1 MNKPL
6 ICACAML
13 LLLSPKI
20 VSADEKVCMA
30 ELSCKGF
37 TEINDRTK
45 LGTISWWTGYMNGL
59 AKERTID
66 FSVIS
71 FLTKGVDYYCTSHPQ
86 ETIPDALNAVLEAVK
101 KHYPPR

>member
-1 MNKPL
+1 MTKPL
-6 ICACAML
+6 ICACAVL
-13 LLLSPKI
+13 LLLSPKFVNAGEAVNMVDI
-20 VSADEKVCMA
+20 
-30 ELSCKGF
+30 SCKVFKKATDEG
-37 TEINDRTK
+37 K
-45 LGTISWWTGYMNGL
+45 LRALSWWTGYMNGL

-86 ETIPDALNAVLEAVK
+86 ETVPDALNAVLEAVK